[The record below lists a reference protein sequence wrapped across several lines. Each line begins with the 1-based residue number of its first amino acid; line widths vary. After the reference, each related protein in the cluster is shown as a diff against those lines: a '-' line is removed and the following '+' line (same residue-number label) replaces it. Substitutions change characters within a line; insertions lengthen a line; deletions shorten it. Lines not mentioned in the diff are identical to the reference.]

1 MASEEKTTTTD
12 SSVQNKKDESPSQED
27 EFNVDEVIE
36 ELTAVKY
43 KIPGSLVHLSRP
55 NINKIIEKA

>member
-1 MASEEKTTTTD
+1 MNKTEGSPENED
-12 SSVQNKKDESPSQED
+12 DFNIDEI
-27 EFNVDEVIE
+27 IE

-55 NINKIIEKA
+55 NINKIIDRA